1 MSGKKVKAYGDGDLF
16 GPPKLDNTPTQE
28 ELDVILSDKYP
39 KGKTSAPKAPA
50 RRSVSA
56 PKIGSHSAVTSI
68 HNQYNPMSDGQAKQ
82 FFANRKADP
91 VRSIQRS
98 LVPGIEKVLA
108 QPKTT
113 YSKDSTA
120 KGTSDLINRLLSFG
134 NKIGS
139 TSKAKTTS
147 GALAGLGSGGRLPLT
162 GGVAED
168 VVLPTFGKTIAD
180 YLAEAGDGSSLIS
193 GELSAMD
200 AREQALK
207 QQALTGDSAIA
218 QIYAGLQNSLGKSG
232 EDAGSR
238 YAAAG
243 TAAQGIQDG
252 TAATI
257 AAAQKNSEGAQAEI
271 RKNLGMG
278 DVAPSAAQNYQS
290 ADQSNAQSALAA
302 TGKSQQDYLQSLS
315 MANQDFYGSNKTA
328 AGFRGAES
336 RAGLQQDLATR
347 LAEMQQDRSS
357 LQSNA
362 SQQAQQLAMQRYQAD
377 YGQFSDER
385 NYTES
390 LADKNYDRTWQQA
403 QARQESQYRQQE
415 LDAASAEAQSK
426 YAQEQTAALP
436 SYDKIQQQLMQ
447 AMPNHPWAVGQAMKV
462 MAEQKNADPKGVKYQ
477 PVTLQTFLN
486 ENLNE
491 QQARIALQAYSEYA
505 NAYKY

>member
-1 MSGKKVKAYGDGDLF
+1 MAGKKVKAYGDDDLF
-16 GPPKLDNTPTQE
+16 GPPKLDNTPTPK
-28 ELDVILSDKYP
+28 ELTSILSN
-39 KGKTSAPKAPA
+39 KGVTNATKAPT

-56 PKIGSHSAVTSI
+56 PKVGSHGGYTPRANSALLPNAGV
-68 HNQYNPMSDGQAKQ
+68 
-82 FFANRKADP
+82 
-91 VRSIQRS
+91 
-98 LVPGIEKVLA
+98 EKVVKPSA
-108 QPKTT
+108 ERRTRG
-113 YSKDSTA
+113 
-120 KGTSDLINRLLSFG
+120 GTFGDTKPNNDLIQKLIDFG
-134 NKIGS
+134 QRI
-139 TSKAKTTS
+139 TPESKKQSGGAF
-147 GALAGLGSGGRLPLT
+147 GALSGLGAGR
-162 GGVAED
+162 GSGVAEG

-232 EDAGSR
+232 EDAGAR

-243 TAAQGIQDG
+243 TAAQGVQDG

-403 QARQESQYRQQE
+403 QARQDSQYRQQE

-426 YAQEQTAALP
+426 YSQEQAAALP

-462 MAEQKNADPKGVKYQ
+462 MAEQKNADPKGMKYQ